1 MDLLEYSTEA
11 VRKLCRDAGMTQK
24 DLAMKLGI
32 NQVTLSHKL
41 NGKLKFTDAEIY
53 IIAQTFNKKFVI
65 G

>member
-1 MDLLEYSTEA
+1 MDLIDYSTEA
-11 VRKLCRDAGMTQK
+11 IRKLCRDAGMTQIA
-24 DLAMKLGI
+24 LAEKLGI
-32 NQVTLSHKL
+32 SPVTLNQKL